1 MKMCGTQQQKDQE
14 FQIGFLKNNPS
25 FQKNQGRLN
34 RRMEKILP
42 GEYYPQ
48 NYVMTILTFD

>member
-1 MKMCGTQQQKDQE
+1 MKMWGTQQQKDQE

-25 FQKNQGRLN
+25 FQKNQERLN

-42 GEYYPQ
+42 GEHYLQ